1 MNVRNISLYALT
13 GVLVFASASC
23 HKPGNKESEQEMTV
37 DVAVPETDSVVLHKE
52 YPGYLS
58 ANKEVDLVA
67 RVNGYQISNPYKSGG
82 FVKKGTVLFRIE
94 DTQYRS
100 AVNQA
105 SAALA
110 SARASAVYAD
120 QRFEAVKKAFAT
132 QAVSAMEYKEAES
145 NKSTAHQAV
154 AQAEAALRQ
163 ANTTLGYC
171 TVTAPFD
178 GHVSTSV
185 YSDGSYLSGAGSPV
199 KLATIYEDDVMTANF
214 NIEDSRYMDLISNKS
229 TALEID
235 FTKIPVSFS
244 EDLPH
249 SYTADM
255 SYMAPSIDR
264 TTGTM
269 RVQAKIKNPYGELK
283 SGLYAKISLPYDI
296 DPEAI
301 LIKDASIGSD
311 QLGKYV
317 YVVNDSNKIVYTP
330 IETGETV
337 NDTLRIVT
345 KGLGAKDRYVTKAML
360 KVRDGQ
366 IVRPRLVK

>member
-1 MNVRNISLYALT
+1 MKIKNIALYILT
-13 GVLVFASASC
+13 GTMVTFLASC
-23 HKPGNKESEQEMTV
+23 HKAQKNESEQELTV
-37 DVAVPETDSVVLHKE
+37 DVALPETDSVVLHKE
-52 YPGYLS
+52 YPGYLT

-67 RVNGYQISNPYKSGG
+67 RVNGYQVAAPYKSGD

-110 SARASAVYAD
+110 SAKASEVYAN
-120 QRFEAVKKAFAT
+120 QHFEAVKKAFAT

-154 AQAEAALRQ
+154 LQAQAALKQ

-171 TVTAPFD
+171 TVRAPFD
-178 GHVSTSV
+178 GHISTSAF
-185 YSDGSYLSGAGSPV
+185 SDGSYLSGGGSPV
-199 KLATIYEDDVMTANF
+199 KLATIYQDDVMKANF
-214 NIEDSRYMDLISNKS
+214 NIEDARYMDLINNKS
-229 TALEID
+229 TALQID
-235 FTKIPVSFS
+235 FTKIPVTFS
-244 EDLPH
+244 EKLPH

-269 RVQAKIKNPYGELK
+269 RVQAKIQNPYGELK
-283 SGLYAKISLPYDI
+283 SGMYAKVYLPYDI
-296 DPEAI
+296 DPNAI
-301 LIKDASIGSD
+301 LIKDASIGTD

-330 IETGETV
+330 IEVGETV
-337 NDTLRIVT
+337 NDTLRIVI
-345 KGLGAKDRYVTKAML
+345 KGLTVKDRYVTKALL

-366 IVRPRLVK
+366 VVKPRLVK